1 MLEENQI
8 RPVIKGSNSPYFGM
22 GILGGLIGGVGW
34 MVEWETMCW
43 VGLGVIGLGLG
54 MQLFSRFKRLELS
67 ESGIEVRRGQFGFK
81 QRMDFDNIGTVFLQ
95 EERGKGGFSLME
107 KSLNTIH
114 DWKKIKYVEIEFKG
128 KKKYIPANDFN
139 EDEFKNL
146 ARSIQYYLVEVNGSL
161 SQKLERVRLKTNNY
175 LEHDRKLWSD
185 LRTSL
190 YEACKSI
197 YQANETLYTKQ
208 QVEEFEQDDS
218 VVYHSIKQGNVLIY
232 FQKDKFLP
240 EIKREDVAM
249 AADLVVTA
257 KENLEVVNSR
267 IASHEELLKRLDKL
281 SVQIRSR
288 EKLQE
293 VAEKIGSLQERN
305 VSSQNRADVR
315 NETEVIEQFELLTEN
330 INHAKTLEKS
340 ILLKENLSV
349 FREMEEGEEI
359 LLKEL
364 NKKLKQ

>member
-8 RPVIKGSNSPYFGM
+8 QPVIKGSNSPYFGM

-34 MVEWETMCW
+34 MVEWETMVW
-43 VGLGVIGLGLG
+43 IGLSVIGLGLG
-54 MQLFSRFKRLELS
+54 MQLFSRFKRVELS
-67 ESGIEVRRGQFGFK
+67 ESGIKISRGQLGFK
-81 QRMDFDNIGTVFLQ
+81 QKMDFSDIGEVYLQ
-95 EERGKGGFSLME
+95 EERGKNGLFLME

-114 DWKKIKYVEIEFKG
+114 DWKKIRYVEIEFKG
-128 KKKYIPANDFN
+128 KKKYIPANDFD
-139 EDEFKNL
+139 EKEFKDL
-146 ARSIQYYLVEVNGSL
+146 VRSIQYHLVEANGSS
-161 SQKLERVRLKTNNY
+161 SQKLERVRMKTILY
-175 LEHDRKLWSD
+175 LEHDRKLCSD

-197 YQANETLYTKQ
+197 YQSNETLYTKQ

-218 VVYHSIKQGNVLIY
+218 IIYHSIKQGNVLVY
-232 FQKDKFLP
+232 FRKDKFLP
-240 EIKREDVAM
+240 EIKREDVLM

-267 IASHEELLKRLDKL
+267 ISSHEELLKRLDKL

-340 ILLKENLSV
+340 ILLKENLNA
-349 FREMEEGEEI
+349 FREMEEGEER